1 MKCSSF
7 TIIFSESHPNSMD
20 GPKKKKSSIEHPIK
34 KTFFVGSLKLIWT
47 NHKGKWT
54 SQFGTVALAMELTTW
69 KGGLGNVEFS
79 TWEGG
84 LGNMDLTM

>member
-34 KTFFVGSLKLIWT
+34 KNLFVGSLKLIWT
-47 NHKGKWT
+47 NHKGEVNFTIWH
-54 SQFGTVALAMELTTW
+54 GC
-69 KGGLGNVEFS
+69 LGNGIDNLGRW
-79 TWEGG
+79 TWQHG
-84 LGNMDLTM
+84 LDNVNFIV